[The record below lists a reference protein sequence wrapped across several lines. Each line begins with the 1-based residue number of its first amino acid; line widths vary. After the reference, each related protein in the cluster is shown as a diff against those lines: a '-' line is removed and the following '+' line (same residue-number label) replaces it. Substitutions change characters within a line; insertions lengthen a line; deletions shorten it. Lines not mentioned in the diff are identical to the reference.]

1 MNIEFREEQIEILK
15 YEKGIM
21 SISAVPGSGKTFILT
36 HLAAKLIKENIKE
49 GEKLLL
55 LTYMN
60 SAVENFESRLKELI
74 DIDMLNKIQISTIHK
89 LAADILKENISYT
102 KLAENYTLVDIYDKD
117 RIIDK
122 HLRVWFNLEKN
133 KFKFLFK
140 DKEFNERNTKDFYNV
155 LKKSISFNISKLKME
170 GITYHKIFTETDK
183 YDNSLLPILSKIYK
197 EYQEEL
203 NKKSAID
210 YDDLLFYT
218 YDLLKNNKEICDIYI
233 KRYKY
238 IFEDEAQDSNGLQNK
253 IIALLSGKL
262 GNIVKVGD
270 SNQSIMGTFTSASP
284 DIFRKFVKGAPIKKE
299 VSLSARNTIDIQ
311 KLANLFHK
319 YTKEKHPCIEARGAL
334 VKPYI
339 FPVEEGLYKNPVA
352 DGRSIKQITLED
364 EFEETKYLIYF
375 IKKFREKYP
384 EKSIGI
390 LLPRNSLISTISAKL
405 KKEGI
410 EFDTISDI
418 DLEVMEALKKLGDII
433 SFLAEPYNN
442 KEFINIIKNYFLP
455 KDEYINKDIIR
466 ALENIWLEKLF
477 FTDYDFEEKV
487 KNSSQ
492 FVYIKKAINKLS
504 MLLEFSIN
512 SPERILVYIGEN
524 FGFSVEDQSLIDAI
538 ALNLKKV
545 FKLNPKW
552 TLKDLA
558 IELKKS
564 QNNKFSRF
572 NPIIRD
578 KKEKEKNIVI
588 TNYHKSKGREWD
600 MVYLYGLNT
609 FYFPVFLSQAAYGDK
624 RYLHEKHLNPEA
636 YMSWEIDNYL
646 GKAVDFDPILKYKSD
661 RVAEC
666 IRLIFV
672 GITRA
677 KEHILLSHNREKDDF
692 YSPLFKKII
701 ERIYNG

>member
-1 MNIEFREEQIEILK
+1 MNIEFRDEQIEILK
-15 YEKGIM
+15 YKKGIM
-21 SISAVPGSGKTFILT
+21 SISAVPGSGKTFILN
-36 HLAAKLIKENIKE
+36 HLAAKLIDEEVKE

-60 SAVENFESRLKELI
+60 SAVENFELRLKELI
-74 DIDMLNKIQISTIHK
+74 PLDLFNKVQISTIHK
-89 LAADILKENISYT
+89 LAADILKENINYT

-122 HLRVWFNLEKN
+122 HLRATFNLEKD

-140 DKEFNERNTKDFYNV
+140 DKEFNQGNTKDFYSV

-183 YDNSLLPILSKIYK
+183 YDNSLLPILGKIYK
-197 EYQEEL
+197 SYQEEL

-218 YDLLKNNKEICDIYI
+218 YDLLKNNKEICEIYR
-233 KRYKY
+233 KKYRY

-253 IIALLSGKL
+253 IIALLSGRL

-284 DIFRKFVKGAPIKKE
+284 EIFRSFVGKSPIKKE
-299 VSLSARNTIDIQ
+299 VSISARNTVEIQ

-319 YTKEKHPCIEARGAL
+319 YTKEKHPCIEARNAL

-339 FPVEEGLYKNPVA
+339 FPVEDGIYMNPEVE
-352 DGRSIKQITLED
+352 GRSIKQITLED

-384 EKSIGI
+384 EKTIGI
-390 LLPRNSLISTISAKL
+390 LLPRNSLISTISIKL
-405 KKEGI
+405 NKEGI
-410 EFDTISDI
+410 EFDTINDI
-418 DLEVMEALKKLGDII
+418 DLEVMESLKKLGDIV
-433 SFLAEPYNN
+433 SFLAEPSNN
-442 KEFINIIKNYFLP
+442 KEFISIIKNYFLP
-455 KDEYINKDIIR
+455 KDEYLNKEIIKV
-466 ALENIWLEKLF
+466 LEGIWLEELF
-477 FTDYDFEEKV
+477 FGEYSFEEKI
-487 KNSSQ
+487 KESKQYN
-492 FVYIKKAINKLS
+492 YIKKAIHKLS
-504 MLLEFSIN
+504 LLLEFSVN

-524 FGFSVEDQSLIDAI
+524 FSFSVEDQSLIDAI

-552 TLKDLA
+552 TLRDLA
-558 IELKKS
+558 IELRKS

-572 NPIIRD
+572 NPIIKD

-624 RYLHEKHLNPEA
+624 RYLHEKYLNPEA
-636 YMSWEIDNYL
+636 YMSWEIDKYL
-646 GKAVDFDPILKYKSD
+646 GKDTDFDPILNYKAD
-661 RVAEC
+661 RIAEC

-692 YSPLFKKII
+692 YSPLFNKII